1 MVATRRR
8 RYNEDPECLP
18 IVKRR
23 KTGIQIA
30 KKEESIKVNLLVNV
44 LFSNQN
50 VLYQDHLIESFEL
63 DK

>member
-23 KTGIQIA
+23 KTEKPIA

-44 LFSNQN
+44 LFNNQN
-50 VLYQDHLIESFEL
+50 VLYQISSYQVF
-63 DK
+63 

>member
-23 KTGIQIA
+23 KNDKPIA
-30 KKEESIKVNLLVNV
+30 KKEEPIKVRS
-44 LFSNQN
+44 LF
-50 VLYQDHLIESFEL
+50 EEL
-63 DK
+63 GITKIFLK